1 MSGGI
6 VNGSGVASKDTPN
19 GWQVNVGNLG
29 SSVQLRKARLTFV
42 KSEPE
47 EAQAV
52 ASGADPAP
60 NPAPPAFPKAP
71 VAPSGPGLLKAAALA
86 NAGLGVLSLVSSLA
100 ASAGP
105 TASAALVALLF
116 GATAAMFANAGLLFV
131 WARKN

>member
-52 ASGADPAP
+52 ASGAD
-60 NPAPPAFPKAP
+60 PAPPAFPKAP